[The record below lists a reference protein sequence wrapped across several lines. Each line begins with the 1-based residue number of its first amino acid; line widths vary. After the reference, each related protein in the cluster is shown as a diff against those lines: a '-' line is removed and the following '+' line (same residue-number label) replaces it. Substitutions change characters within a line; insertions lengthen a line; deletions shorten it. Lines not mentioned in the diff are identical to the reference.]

1 MAGARFFWNM
11 PPVRNGKSLQN
22 LVVGFAGFNAA
33 AHLKKAGEAFI
44 METVC

>member
-1 MAGARFFWNM
+1 MAGTKSFEICRRF
-11 PPVRNGKSLQN
+11 GKSLQN
-22 LVVGFAGFNAA
+22 LIVEFAGFNAA